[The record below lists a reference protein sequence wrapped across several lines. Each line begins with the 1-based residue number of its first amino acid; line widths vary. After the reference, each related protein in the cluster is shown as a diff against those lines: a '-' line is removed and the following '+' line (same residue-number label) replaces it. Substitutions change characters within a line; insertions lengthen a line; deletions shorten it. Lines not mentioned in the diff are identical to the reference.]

1 MLGSHENAGV
11 NMSNLADLKVGLL
24 LNDVSFRTQIADA
37 YRLAGS
43 ESDRFTRKVK
53 SDNKH
58 TEESFASLE
67 KSINRVGGRLA
78 MIAGGGLS
86 LGAIINTTRQYSQ
99 SLSDLAAI
107 TGATGEQMKI
117 FDEAAQEMGRTTQFS
132 AMQGAEAIKLM
143 ASAKPDLMK
152 TSTGLVDVTK
162 SALILAQAAGTTLP
176 DATRTLALSLNQF
189 GASAVETDRYINVLA
204 AGAKYGSSEVN
215 DTSEAIKK
223 SGVAAA
229 NAKMSF
235 EELNAAIQTLAER
248 EVKGSD
254 AGTALRNMIIKLESS
269 TDKNLKPSVV
279 GLGTA
284 LENLGKKNYSTT
296 ALTKLF
302 GLENVN
308 TAMILSQNASKV
320 KELTQALTGTDTAF
334 EQAKERTNNLN
345 GDLLGLSSAFEGMA
359 IKIGQMSSG
368 PLRAGINTT
377 TDAVNALAGNLNT
390 VVDIAAYGV
399 IPLLGGRLSRVVQ
412 DQAASW
418 YEIQKASKAAS
429 LQMRDTAIKGI
440 FDAEEQLKSLERQGA
455 SLSNHSKIMREF
467 DMQTLNLT
475 KERNS
480 LTRQENEAVNQKIKY
495 TRELEAANN
504 RLSYSQRALAGSAN
518 ILKGAYAAIGGPVGA
533 AMLAGSA
540 LYYFH
545 NKAIEARQSA
555 LSLKDAVVETTEE
568 LMKLSQ
574 VKLAVQVDD
583 IQDDIKNL
591 HEQKAIVESQL
602 ERYSDAKISTLQNRS
617 KGFLSFMY
625 ESPDEEIKK
634 RNSLLSQLEDL
645 DKGLEVATS
654 RFKNANEA
662 IEKLKSGEKPKAA
675 EIPIEEKSNGT
686 KQELTANN
694 KTGNKSVNQYQQLR
708 QQIELEH
715 SLSLER
721 ISLSENET
729 LRKLQESYKSGGMK
743 QGEFER
749 LKTLNAEN
757 HMKQRSELAEKYSP
771 TRALIRNEQE
781 ANKELK
787 ALLDAR
793 LLTDK
798 EYQYAKTRLEQDMAK
813 NRLSDQAKGI
823 ALPNISIIG
832 EIDPVIQL
840 KNQLEEQKAMY
851 EAFYRDGLIS
861 KERYE
866 QLMTAA
872 ANKSK
877 VAQLQASKELYAAQG
892 DWQRMQINLFE
903 SIEQRMGNSLTGILT
918 GSKSFSEALQDL
930 SASLAES
937 IIQDLVRIAMQAMI
951 TNALTGLMGGFAG
964 GLSSGSVAGA
974 SSAATTAS
982 GTGGMGMP
990 TSWRGYSRGGYTG
1003 NRGTDEISGVVHGQE
1018 FVFDAESTKRI
1029 GVDNLES
1036 MRSRGA
1042 TNTINQ
1048 SDFGGSEFKGISR
1061 NSSGATDNSQT
1072 NKIEIY
1078 QTIQV
1083 SGNGDQALYE
1093 AMHQAAKL
1101 GAKQGSD
1108 DALAKIQ
1115 RDFQTNGNI
1124 RKSLRG

>member
-1 MLGSHENAGV
+1 
-11 NMSNLADLKVGLL
+11 MSNLADLKVGLL

-189 GASAVETDRYINVLA
+189 GASAAETDRYINVLA

-215 DTSEAIKK
+215 ETSEAIKK

-254 AGTALRNMIIKLESS
+254 AGTALRNMILKLEAS

-279 GLGTA
+279 GLGSA

-359 IKIGQMSSG
+359 IKVGQMSSG

-377 TDAVNALAGNLNT
+377 TDAVNALAGNLST

-399 IPLLGGRLSRVVQ
+399 IPLLGGRLSKGLQEQTKLWYDNEVASRAAAKQ
-412 DQAASW
+412 MAETAKSGIAQADAQIK
-418 YEIQKASKAAS
+418 YAA
-429 LQMRDTAIKGI
+429 
-440 FDAEEQLKSLERQGA
+440 EQGQ
-455 SLSNHSKIMREF
+455 SLSRHNAMMRQHGME
-467 DMQTLNLT
+467 TLNLS
-475 KERNS
+475 EQRNK
-480 LTRQENEAVNQKIKY
+480 LYRIENEAIQSKVKY
-495 TRELEAANN
+495 TAQLSTANHQ
-504 RLSYSQRALAGSAN
+504 LSLSQRALAASSN
-518 ILKGAYAAIGGPVGA
+518 ILKSAYSAIGGPVGV

-540 LYYFH
+540 IYYFH
-545 NKAIEARQSA
+545 NKAVEARQSA
-555 LSLKDAVVETTEE
+555 LNLKDAVIETTEA
-568 LMKLSQ
+568 LMQMSQ
-574 VKLAVQVDD
+574 KQLNVKLIDTEDELQNIITERNKMIKELRDTKDRKNDLDSGWDVFGQVPKLKND
-583 IQDDIKNL
+583 IIRLERDLEKANDNMDIKR
-591 HEQKAIVESQL
+591 EV
-602 ERYSDAKISTLQNRS
+602 
-617 KGFLSFMY
+617 
-625 ESPDEEIKK
+625 IK
-634 RNSLLSQLEDL
+634 NI
-645 DKGLEVATS
+645 
-654 RFKNANEA
+654 NEA
-662 IEKLKSGEKPKAA
+662 RDRLKSGEKPKQAQT
-675 EIPIEEKSNGT
+675 EDTIVDVGT
-686 KQELTANN
+686 KQELPS
-694 KTGNKSVNQYQQLR
+694 KDKSGNKSVNQYQQLR

-729 LRKLQESYKSGGMK
+729 LRKLQESYKAGGMK

-872 ANKSK
+872 TNKSK

-918 GSKSFSEALQDL
+918 GSKSFSEALQDI

-964 GLSSGSVAGA
+964 GLSSGAAAGA
-974 SSAATTAS
+974 GSAATTAS

-990 TSWRGYSRGGYTG
+990 TSWKGYSRGGYTG

-1061 NSSGATDNSQT
+1061 NSFGATDNSQT